1 MSFQWTVSPTQAFVP
16 MTQAYIARIHIGL
29 YRLAQSYAPRIEA
42 WMKANAPWE
51 DRTGNA
57 RQTLWSDVFDL
68 ANRAVGVIL
77 AHGVDYGIFLELA
90 NAGRYAII
98 APAIDHFGP
107 LIWQDVQR
115 MMRP

>member
-1 MSFQWTVSPTQAFVP
+1 MSFQWTVTPTQAFVP
-16 MTQAYIARIHIGL
+16 MTQAYIARIHIGV
-29 YRLAQSYAPRIEA
+29 YRLAQSYAPRIET
-42 WMKANAPWE
+42 WMKAI
-51 DRTGNA
+51 TGNA

-77 AHGVDYGIFLELA
+77 AHGVEYGIFLELA

-115 MMRP
+115 MLRP